1 MQGDDEMEPA
11 RKLGDLFVNGLSSV
25 LKTLTSDTY
34 IFLKIVAP
42 ILLLVSFITVLNG
55 WLELRGSQNLAEPMR
70 DILNVPLMLFG
81 VVAII
86 NVMVFKE
93 ASSSTFLAV
102 FFIGTVIVGPEMAE
116 KALRATTGGAA
127 VVYEEGSGGLGHV
140 PYSSGGVL
148 PGSVKAD
155 ESPKDG
161 AK

>member
-1 MQGDDEMEPA
+1 MESTHK
-11 RKLGDLFVNGLSSV
+11 RGGLFVHGLSGFF
-25 LKTLTSDTY
+25 KTLTSDSY

-55 WLELRGSQNLAEPMR
+55 WLELRGSQNLSEPMR

-127 VVYEEGSGGLGHV
+127 VVYDEGSGGLGQV
-140 PYSSGGVL
+140 SYSSGGGVL
-148 PGSVKAD
+148 PGEVKAG
-155 ESPKDG
+155 ESSKTEP
-161 AK
+161 